1 MRVIAVVGTKKTGKT
16 TVVERLVASLKGLGK
31 VGIVK
36 DMEDHLVDSGD
47 TRRHF
52 MAGADDLINEI
63 IDLILEME
71 NFMPDIRD
79 CSGGVP

>member
-1 MRVIAVVGTKKTGKT
+1 
-16 TVVERLVASLKGLGK
+16 
-31 VGIVK
+31 VK

-52 MAGADDLINEI
+52 MDGADDLINEI
-63 IDLILEME
+63 VDLILEME